1 MLFRSVAD
9 AAHNATARY
18 VLGASGKSWNKIDL
32 ATNVLTQSVDLRI
45 DGTNLASTTLRLES
59 AAATTNSNLPL
70 ATTLQ
75 WHAESVDTYA
85 SNAQYDAAPALSSG
99 TIGFAVFKV
108 ATAPTIG
115 AGGLIELNDGG
126 SKTVVLPT
134 LSGLGS
140 GELVSYRLSEVPE
153 WLRPSGATL
162 VSTDATTHLSVYS
175 LPLASGTNAASLQF
189 VAIGSNLR
197 SAQTASFKIAAFS
210 TEAGSGDTARSAEVI
225 ESVKVNP
232 VVTTP
237 TLLGPKLLQID
248 EGGTA
253 TLAGV
258 KAFITPGDSAEVL
271 STIDVMFAA
280 NVRGADVAGA
290 TLDVSLNGGSLAAR
304 SELISGKTWYHVTP
318 AELSAVQIRF
328 ADSGGRNDVSGSIA
342 LDLKAS
348 QIFRDGSNN
357 PIASSSTATLSSVIT
372 VAPVA
377 DTPNIVVPSAG
388 LVMGERGS
396 AVIEG
401 LSIASPDPSETAS
414 GTLTINQGSGFILQK
429 AVNGVW
435 VDQSPSAITSGSV
448 TFRIDASTLSAKA
461 YRINA
466 SGYFDGDIRIDV
478 AASAV
483 ENPATWAR
491 SEEHTSELQSR
502 LHLVCRLLLEKKM
515 DGYLMHILE
524 VAVLK

>member
-1 MLFRSVAD
+1 MKPYLDGTLEVKASATSTEPSNGDAKSISFSPLLVDIRPVSDAPVATAGQDAGFSAFVVENNDYSRLAGGADSTWFSAAVVSPDPDEKTAFVIDAGGWASGLAIVVAD

-18 VLGASGKSWNKIDL
+18 VLGANGKSWNKIDL

-280 NVRGADVAGA
+280 NVRGADVAA
-290 TLDVSLNGGSLAAR
+290 AGG
-304 SELISGKTWYHVTP
+304 
-318 AELSAVQIRF
+318 
-328 ADSGGRNDVSGSIA
+328 
-342 LDLKAS
+342 
-348 QIFRDGSNN
+348 
-357 PIASSSTATLSSVIT
+357 
-372 VAPVA
+372 
-377 DTPNIVVPSAG
+377 
-388 LVMGERGS
+388 
-396 AVIEG
+396 
-401 LSIASPDPSETAS
+401 
-414 GTLTINQGSGFILQK
+414 
-429 AVNGVW
+429 
-435 VDQSPSAITSGSV
+435 
-448 TFRIDASTLSAKA
+448 
-461 YRINA
+461 
-466 SGYFDGDIRIDV
+466 
-478 AASAV
+478 AASCAV
-483 ENPATWAR
+483 TAGGTMTCRAR
-491 SEEHTSELQSR
+491 
-502 LHLVCRLLLEKKM
+502 
-515 DGYLMHILE
+515 
-524 VAVLK
+524 